1 MMKRSAVLSV
11 GFRPWF
17 LSLLVA
23 GVILFGL
30 WGWVWFSMAMG
41 GMVPASSTINAVIGD
56 WRWHAHEMVFGLGTA
71 LLSGFLLTAVQN
83 WTGERVITP
92 GQLLSL
98 VLLWWVARSL
108 FFLEGMSGW
117 SGFIASAAVPLWVA
131 VAILRPLRRHRQW
144 RNLIFPGALVTLSLL
159 DLSFRGGMHRP
170 DFQSEI
176 AWAGLWPLV
185 AVVLFMAQRIIPAF
199 TGNFIGRRNLDLGH
213 PLAWI
218 SGGGPFLLLV
228 LSVLPLA
235 MVRPVLAPIMTLSIV
250 LWGAYALRHWWD
262 RRILREPMLLVLFV
276 GYFLIMLGLLILAV
290 AQTTLLPPSLH
301 GSWLDAAIHALG
313 LGILGVFGPGML
325 LRVSAGHTGRV
336 IEMPGLLRWAFGA
349 AVLFW
354 LVRVAIL
361 AIGFH
366 PAWLAFAAWGMAGV
380 YLALLLSIASWLI
393 RPRLA

>member
-1 MMKRSAVLSV
+1 MKRSAVLSV

-41 GMVPASSTINAVIGD
+41 GMLSPSPTINAMIGD

-98 VLLWWVARSL
+98 VLLWWAARCL
-108 FFLEGMSGW
+108 FFLEGMTGW

-159 DLSFRGGMHRP
+159 DLFFRGGMHRP

-176 AWAGLWPLV
+176 AWAGLWPLL

-218 SGGGPFLLLV
+218 SGGGPFLLLL

-235 MVRPVLAPIMTLSIV
+235 MVRPVLAPIMTMLIV
-250 LWGAYALRHWWD
+250 LSGAYALRHWWD

-336 IEMPGLLRWAFGA
+336 IEMSGLLRWAFVT
-349 AVLFW
+349 AVLLW